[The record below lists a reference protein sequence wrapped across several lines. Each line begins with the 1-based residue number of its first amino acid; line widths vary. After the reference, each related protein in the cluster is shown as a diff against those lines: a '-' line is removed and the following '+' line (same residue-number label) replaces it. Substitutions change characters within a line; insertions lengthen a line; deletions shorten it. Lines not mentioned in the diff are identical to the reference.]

1 MASDTD
7 NTIDTAR
14 DAIDKTSNA
23 ANGKTGDLGQIVT
36 EVIDKAGILAND
48 GLDKLRTAYRANPA
62 RVIIVGAV
70 SLAGLTA
77 VLATLTR
84 RD

>member
-1 MASDTD
+1 M
-7 NTIDTAR
+7 
-14 DAIDKTSNA
+14 
-23 ANGKTGDLGQIVT
+23 T

-62 RVIIVGAV
+62 RVLIVGAV